1 MGKIFQ
7 FQFSIIKLYVYLC
20 IVYHAVAYNFCFSNY
35 SKTFYQQ
42 LRSSERQSL
51 VGPPESMREHVVA
64 AAKAMRC
71 GNWNA
76 CATFIVNKKMNTK
89 VWDLF
94 YEADRVREMLTKF
107 IKEESLRTY
116 LFTYSNVYTSISIPS
131 LVEMFELTKSK
142 VHSLISKMIIN
153 GELMASLDDPTET
166 VVMHRSEPSRLQA
179 LSMQL
184 ADKVTNLVDA
194 NERIFELKQGNMFQ
208 RGFQVCYRILVIIE
222 VKYYKQFY
230 HRVNVETVETIEIK
244 ITNKAIG
251 IIIVIET
258 TIIIVTIEIIACAIT
273 AMMIKRLLC
282 SGVMDFLYQ
291 TIINFQLVKR
301 IFQLFAVTTQNET
314 ICGSFRSRRCKI
326 VEQFFVALDRE
337 EIWKFYSFDV
347 CIILR
352 RIYFF
357 ASTF

>member
-1 MGKIFQ
+1 M
-7 FQFSIIKLYVYLC
+7 
-20 IVYHAVAYNFCFSNY
+20 
-35 SKTFYQQ
+35 
-42 LRSSERQSL
+42 RSSERQSL

-76 CATFIVNKKMNTK
+76 CSTFIVNKKMNTK

-131 LVEMFELTKSK
+131 LVEMFELEKPK

-179 LSMQL
+179 LSTQL
-184 ADKVTNLVDA
+184 TDKVTNLVDA

-208 RGFQVCYRILVIIE
+208 RGFQVCRKGLHVLSS
-222 VKYYKQFY
+222 V
-230 HRVNVETVETIEIK
+230 
-244 ITNKAIG
+244 
-251 IIIVIET
+251 
-258 TIIIVTIEIIACAIT
+258 
-273 AMMIKRLLC
+273 
-282 SGVMDFLYQ
+282 
-291 TIINFQLVKR
+291 
-301 IFQLFAVTTQNET
+301 
-314 ICGSFRSRRCKI
+314 
-326 VEQFFVALDRE
+326 
-337 EIWKFYSFDV
+337 YSV
-347 CIILR
+347 V
-352 RIYFF
+352 
-357 ASTF
+357 

>member
-1 MGKIFQ
+1 MLLGRQFNFQSQILNGNFISLDYDAIITYIFY
-7 FQFSIIKLYVYLC
+7 FLY
-20 IVYHAVAYNFCFSNY
+20 Y

-208 RGFQVCYRILVIIE
+208 RGFQVLLTCSLII
-222 VKYYKQFY
+222 
-230 HRVNVETVETIEIK
+230 
-244 ITNKAIG
+244 
-251 IIIVIET
+251 
-258 TIIIVTIEIIACAIT
+258 
-273 AMMIKRLLC
+273 
-282 SGVMDFLYQ
+282 
-291 TIINFQLVKR
+291 
-301 IFQLFAVTTQNET
+301 
-314 ICGSFRSRRCKI
+314 
-326 VEQFFVALDRE
+326 
-337 EIWKFYSFDV
+337 
-347 CIILR
+347 
-352 RIYFF
+352 
-357 ASTF
+357 

>member
-1 MGKIFQ
+1 M
-7 FQFSIIKLYVYLC
+7 IITT
-20 IVYHAVAYNFCFSNY
+20 NNY
-35 SKTFYQQ
+35 SFLSFRNNSKTFYQQ

-71 GNWNA
+71 GNWSA

-116 LFTYSNVYTSISIPS
+116 LFTYSNVYSSISIPS
-131 LVEMFELTKSK
+131 LAAMFDLALPK

-153 GELMASLDDPTET
+153 EELMASLDDPTET

-194 NERIFELKQGNMFQ
+194 NERIFEVKQGTNFYQ
-208 RGFQVCYRILVIIE
+208 RGNQLKNFVS
-222 VKYYKQFY
+222 
-230 HRVNVETVETIEIK
+230 
-244 ITNKAIG
+244 ITSK
-251 IIIVIET
+251 
-258 TIIIVTIEIIACAIT
+258 
-273 AMMIKRLLC
+273 
-282 SGVMDFLYQ
+282 
-291 TIINFQLVKR
+291 
-301 IFQLFAVTTQNET
+301 
-314 ICGSFRSRRCKI
+314 
-326 VEQFFVALDRE
+326 
-337 EIWKFYSFDV
+337 
-347 CIILR
+347 
-352 RIYFF
+352 
-357 ASTF
+357 

>member
-1 MGKIFQ
+1 
-7 FQFSIIKLYVYLC
+7 
-20 IVYHAVAYNFCFSNY
+20 
-35 SKTFYQQ
+35 
-42 LRSSERQSL
+42 
-51 VGPPESMREHVVA
+51 MREHVVA

-131 LVEMFELTKSK
+131 LVEMFELNKAK

-194 NERIFELKQGNMFQ
+194 NERIFELKQGNMFN
-208 RGFQVCYRILVIIE
+208 RGFQVCCAIRRCRWE
-222 VKYYKQFY
+222 
-230 HRVNVETVETIEIK
+230 EIK
-244 ITNKAIG
+244 KIMFVSKGQRGDRGNY
-251 IIIVIET
+251 
-258 TIIIVTIEIIACAIT
+258 
-273 AMMIKRLLC
+273 R
-282 SGVMDFLYQ
+282 
-291 TIINFQLVKR
+291 N
-301 IFQLFAVTTQNET
+301 QNNQQ
-314 ICGSFRSRRCKI
+314 GNWNNNRNRDHHNRNNRNHRMR
-326 VEQFFVALDRE
+326 DHR
-337 EIWKFYSFDV
+337 DDD
-347 CIILR
+347 
-352 RIYFF
+352 
-357 ASTF
+357 